1 MRKKMAGLPNILLIV
16 VDCGRSDKWIGAGR
30 STKTPNLDALC
41 RSGAAFPNTITEK
54 SLTTPS
60 FATLL
65 TGCYSCRHGI
75 HQVWG
80 YRLEEHFLQLTTVL
94 ADMGY
99 HTYAEVTGPLLP
111 EMGLNRDFDCFQYR
125 SPCDYLHT
133 GWGDQFIRNL
143 KQGYFRTPWFL
154 MLHLWEL
161 HLPRQVSSPYNN
173 LDYGDNDYEQATS
186 MLDAQLGRIF
196 DAACRDK
203 DTLIVF
209 TSDHGEKTRVETYRE
224 GTAVP
229 YVCQQLR
236 IEQAAGPGLSEIA
249 SRVGPGVLQQLW
261 LHILGEEGMPQE
273 TKLYLPRQKQLFNR
287 WTRVGDFCRLLP
299 LVPRMSVKDLLAI
312 NKPLKA
318 TKILKKRGLI
328 DETVSIRKVKKFV
341 QAVGLDKL
349 VEMHTRI
356 FINSYKNH
364 VHEGHALHVYDFLVK
379 VPLVFFWPPHVPCGV
394 TFPHMVRL
402 PDILPTVLDM
412 IGCGPKKINNMTA
425 DIDGKSFM
433 PLLQGEPWHPIPAY
447 LSVTGIP
454 ADLEIHGI
462 RTKNFK
468 YTYNPVNPGFP
479 HELYNLREDPNE
491 THNIAEK
498 YPGRC
503 EELQQQIA
511 GLVPRKTH
519 TSSPLTLT
527 AVEADEKIR
536 TEKHL
541 RGLGYID

>member
-1 MRKKMAGLPNILLIV
+1 MAGLPNILLIV
-16 VDCGRSDKWIGAGR
+16 ADCGRSDKWLGKGR
-30 STKTPNLDALC
+30 NTKTPNLDALC

-65 TGCYSCRHGI
+65 TGCYSYRHGI

-80 YRLEEHFLQLTTVL
+80 YRLGEHFPQLTTVL
-94 ADMGY
+94 AGIGY

-111 EMGLNRDFDCFQYR
+111 EMGLNQGFDYFQYR
-125 SPCDYLHT
+125 APCDYLHT
-133 GWGDQFIRNL
+133 EWGDQFIRNL
-143 KQGYFRTPWFL
+143 KQGYYRTPWFL

-161 HLPRQVSSPYNN
+161 HIPRQVSSKYKS
-173 LDYGDNDYEQATS
+173 LDYGYNDYEQATS

-209 TSDHGEKTRVETYRE
+209 TSDHGEKTRAETYRE

-229 YVCQQLR
+229 FVCQQLR
-236 IEQAAGPGLSEIA
+236 IEEAEGPGLTEIA
-249 SRVGPGVLQQLW
+249 SRLGPGVLQQLW
-261 LHILGEEGMPQE
+261 LHILGEKGMPGE
-273 TKLYLPRQKQLFNR
+273 TQLHVPKQKHLFNWR
-287 WTRVGDFCRLLP
+287 TRVGDFCRLLR
-299 LVPRMSVKDLLAI
+299 LVPNLSVKDLLTI
-312 NKPLKA
+312 NKPLKS
-318 TKILKKRGLI
+318 TKVLKKRGLI
-328 DETVSIRKVKKFV
+328 DETVSFHKVKKFV
-341 QAVGLDKL
+341 QAIGMDKL

-364 VHEGHALHVYDFLVK
+364 LHEGHALHVYDFLVK
-379 VPLVFFWPPHVPCGV
+379 VPLIFYRPSHVPRGL

-412 IGCGPKKINNMTA
+412 IGCDPKKINNMSA
-425 DIDGKSFM
+425 DIDGKTFM
-433 PLLQGEPWHPIPAY
+433 PLLKGEPWQPIPAY

-462 RTKNFK
+462 RTESFK

-491 THNIAEK
+491 IHNIAEQE
-498 YPGRC
+498 PGKC
-503 EELQQQIA
+503 EELRQKIA
-511 GLVPRKTH
+511 GLVPGKNQAP
-519 TSSPLTLT
+519 SPVTLT
-527 AVEADEKIR
+527 AMDTDEQIR
-536 TEKHL
+536 LEKQL

>member
-1 MRKKMAGLPNILLIV
+1 MAGFPNILLIV
-16 VDCGRSDKWIGAGR
+16 ADCGRSDKWLGKGR

-65 TGCYSCRHGI
+65 TGCYSYRHGI

-80 YRLEEHFLQLTTVL
+80 YRLGEQVPLLTTIL
-94 ADMGY
+94 AGMGY

-111 EMGLNRDFDCFQYR
+111 EMGLNRDFDCFRYR

-133 GWGDQFIRNL
+133 GWGDQFIRRL
-143 KQGYFRTPWFL
+143 KQGYYRTPWFL

-161 HLPRQVSSPYNN
+161 HIPRQVSSPYNN
-173 LDYGDNDYEQATS
+173 IDYGHNDYEQATS
-186 MLDAQLGRIF
+186 MLDAQLGRVF

-209 TSDHGEKTRVETYRE
+209 TSDHGEKTRAETYHE

-229 YVCQQLR
+229 YVCKQLR
-236 IEQAAGPGLSEIA
+236 IEQAEGPGLSEIA

-261 LHILGEEGMPQE
+261 LYILGEKGIPGE
-273 TKLYLPRQKQLFNR
+273 TQLHLPKNKHLFNWR
-287 WTRVGDFCRLLP
+287 HRVGDFCRLLR

-312 NKPLKA
+312 NKPLKS
-318 TKILKKRGLI
+318 TKVLKKRGLI
-328 DETVSIRKVKKFV
+328 DETVSLRKVKKFV
-341 QAVGLDKL
+341 QALGMDKL
-349 VEMHTRI
+349 VDMHTRI
-356 FINSYKNH
+356 FINSYKKH
-364 VHEGHALHVYDFLVK
+364 KHEGHALHVYDFLVK
-379 VPLVFFWPPHVPCGV
+379 VPLVFYRPSHVLCGV

-412 IGCGPKKINNMTA
+412 IGCDPKKVNNMTA

-433 PLLQGEPWHPIPAY
+433 PLLKGKPWQPIPAY

-454 ADLEIHGI
+454 TDLEIHGI
-462 RTKNFK
+462 RTESFK

-479 HELYNLREDPNE
+479 HELYNLREDPKE
-491 THNIAEK
+491 IHNIAEK
-498 YPGRC
+498 EPGKC
-503 EELQQQIA
+503 EELRQKIS
-511 GLVPRKTH
+511 GLVPDKNQAP
-519 TSSPLTLT
+519 SQVTLT
-527 AVEADEKIR
+527 AMDADEQIR
-536 TEKHL
+536 TEKQL